1 MIQRMY
7 PIAHFCSWTRGTGS
21 GHHTAAGTSY
31 DTMSGEC
38 ADHCDDFY
46 GAEDA
51 TDYGCARSSATAG
64 QTSLGR
70 SEFTFTDPPLNV
82 TIASL
87 TVVIRVRT
95 SNAGSASID
104 SSPTLMCFVDPASGT
119 RDYEAGT
126 HTVTATRNRN
136 TEAPGGFQEFRAT
149 WAAKPG
155 GGAWTRTE
163 LLSGSF
169 KAGFASDGA
178 GHGSGID
185 ATTGGSSASLDWD
198 QVFVELDTTP
208 TGIFCEPVRAQLSHT
223 LRLSRRCRRTVSV
236 DVPLSFAAAHAG
248 QTIYSAHDLLP
259 WDAGML
265 AWEQVPLFLIGTTPH
280 MQDCTITLTLMDLRE
295 AYADFWSPLCVT
307 GIDAQRTGLA
317 WVDPGGDW
325 STARA
330 QVTYVQ
336 RADGLFK
343 AVAANTPALTEVGLL
358 IQGGG
363 DKNWLLN
370 STFSQG
376 SGSTFTSWTKGTTG
390 SATITE
396 DVTDYLIDESGFQRS
411 CRLTTGGGEAAQV
424 LQAVFVSST
433 WGRVRIW
440 RKCAVA
446 GMVFRVQ
453 RSSDSLYWDE
463 DGGGGAGAWVESGAE
478 WNAIPASAT
487 PAHYVGK
494 RFTAINGTTVTV
506 TVGVGASAD
515 AHLYSVELMDAGNS
529 GAGGRTILPTTTAT
543 VERVADATELNNAA
557 SYRIWSPS
565 RGHLRLQFRPLWSHV
580 ELADSANRTVIA
592 SIFDGLTQHVIRYLR
607 INDTSG
613 QWNFDGAQ
621 LAVSGAALPV
631 AGTWITLAARW
642 TSVADNEYGLTGGL
656 DLWVD
661 GVKGTGVTGRI
672 ELVPGVL
679 AVVRLGAG
687 YSETGVYC
695 CDGYLKNLLICGR
708 VPTDAEMARL

>member
-126 HTVTATRNRN
+126 HTVTAARNRN

-198 QVFVELDTTP
+198 QVFIELDTTP
-208 TGIFCEPVRAQLSHT
+208 TGVFCEPVRAQLSHT

-317 WVDPGGDW
+317 WVDRGGDW

-343 AVAANTPALTEVGLL
+343 AVAANTPALTEIGLL
-358 IQGGG
+358 IQGGDDFG
-363 DKNWLLN
+363 SPDKNWLLN

-376 SGSTFTSWTKGTTG
+376 AGSTFTSWTKAGTGTIAEDTG
-390 SATITE
+390 
-396 DVTDYLIDESGFQRS
+396 DYLIDEAGFQRS
-411 CRLTTGGGEAAQV
+411 CRLTTGGGQSATVAQGV
-424 LQAVFVSST
+424 AINT

-440 RKCAVA
+440 YKSASVA
-446 GMVFRVQ
+446 PSFYVQ
-453 RSSDSLYWDE
+453 RSSDGLYWDE
-463 DGGGGAGAWVESGAE
+463 DGGGGTGAWVESAQA
-478 WNAIPASAT
+478 NALAASAT
-487 PAHYVGK
+487 RAHYVSK
-494 RFTAINGTTVTV
+494 RFTVAGDTVTV

-515 AHLYSVELMDAGNS
+515 LHLYSVELMDALHS
-529 GAGGRTILPTTTAT
+529 WWGGRTILPTTNAT
-543 VERVADATELNNAA
+543 VSRIGDYTSLQNTT
-557 SYRIWSPS
+557 SYRVWNPS
-565 RGHLRLQFRPLWSHV
+565 RGHCHFDYRPSWSHADLDDLD
-580 ELADSANRTVIA
+580 ELHLI
-592 SIFDGLTQHVIRYLR
+592 
-607 INDTSG
+607 
-613 QWNFDGAQ
+613 
-621 LAVSGAALPV
+621 VSRFGAAGYYRAIEYKRNDASTGTWSSPSLTV
-631 AGTWITLAARW
+631 TGANLIAAGTWYSIALRW
-642 TSVADNEYGLTGGL
+642 TSEAENELGL
-656 DLWVD
+656 DGQAVDLWIN
-661 GVKGTGVTGRI
+661 GVKATSATGATEI
-672 ELVPGVL
+672 TPDNLS
-679 AVVRLGAG
+679 AVHVGPTTNYWHA
-687 YSETGVYC
+687 
-695 CDGYLKNLLICGR
+695 DGLYKNLLICGR